1 MTTTNRQH
9 KSMGHCSITDS
20 TNPHFQMVLEQLLP
34 LAIKSNVVAHD
45 YFKAYQAVAL
55 PLKQEQPKQLYGVI
69 IELGQEGG
77 CDLLAAYANCFANFT
92 NVQEGVPKVWERPD
106 ANFDALITDVLEAG
120 LLMLPNMPQW
130 DADFEQPVAR
140 GWMRIHLLSSQGVYS
155 GEAPLEE
162 MAHSPYGEEMT
173 AATQMLM
180 NWLAVTDLKEHEPVS
195 R

>member
-1 MTTTNRQH
+1 MSTTNRQH
-9 KSMGHCSITDS
+9 NLTDQCSIPS
-20 TNPHFQMVLEQLLP
+20 TTNEHFKTVLEKLLP
-34 LAIKSNVVAHD
+34 LGAQQDASAYD
-45 YFKAYQAVAL
+45 YFKAYQSL
-55 PLKQEQPKQLYGVI
+55 SLIPKQDQPKQLYGVI

-77 CDLLAAYANCFANFT
+77 YDLLATYANCFANFT
-92 NVQEGVPKVWERPD
+92 NAQQPVSKVWERPD
-106 ANFDALITDVLEAG
+106 ANFDALIADVLEAG

-130 DADFEQPVAR
+130 DADFEQPVAC
-140 GWMRIHLLSSQGVYS
+140 GWMRIHLVSSQGIYS

-162 MAHSPYGEEMT
+162 MARSPYGEEMT